1 MGFNLQGL
9 ACGDGGGE
17 GLLCGF
23 LAVDVQKQ
31 VMVLLRSSV
40 DRSLAPAWARSTSA
54 CSSFGSPRIDEGG
67 EIQTLHF
74 LSGPRR
80 FPQKVQAGFH
90 RRVAFETMN
99 FNSGGEFVPAVVI
112 NKLHDHTLKRDA
124 MEGVL
129 RLLAIHTCS
138 PSLAR
143 WSLNTYR
150 L

>member
-23 LAVDVQKQ
+23 LAVDVQEQ

-54 CSSFGSPRIDEGG
+54 CPSFGSPRIDEGG
-67 EIQTLHF
+67 EIQTLHL
-74 LSGPRR
+74 LSGPGR
-80 FPQKVQAGFH
+80 FPQKVQAGFNG
-90 RRVAFETMN
+90 RVTLETIDL
-99 FNSGGEFVPAVVI
+99 NSSGEFVPAVVI
-112 NKLHDHTLKRDA
+112 NKLHDHTLKRDS
-124 MEGVL
+124 MEGIL

-138 PSLAR
+138 PSFAR
-143 WSLNTYR
+143 
-150 L
+150 